1 MRIAANIAVL
11 GPAWEQRRRPDP
23 AGFLDLGS
31 SRMGHWKT
39 LGLACAFGPLSPLFS
54 TPLPDAGGAPA
65 WVSLPSWRCRAFG
78 GFTTKHQKKGRV
90 RVPGPGLAGPRGVQ
104 EPRHRQD
111 SVCSM
116 SEGALDTSDPRNSQ
130 GLAGLAGEG
139 AKPLR
144 VNFLCF
150 WPITHLELCVFGAF
164 LHASR

>member
-1 MRIAANIAVL
+1 M
-11 GPAWEQRRRPDP
+11 PC
-23 AGFLDLGS
+23 LDLPGS
-31 SRMGHWKT
+31 NG
-39 LGLACAFGPLSPLFS
+39 AGPTPPVSLSWGRVAWVTGKPWAWRAHSGPCRLCFPPPCL
-54 TPLPDAGGAPA
+54 TQAERPPGCHCRVGDAGR
-65 WVSLPSWRCRAFG
+65 SG
-78 GFTTKHQKKGRV
+78 GTTKHQKKGRGECPV
-90 RVPGPGLAGPRGVQ
+90 LVLRAPRGVQ